1 MKLRTPATSLVA
13 ALDEPF
19 RFLRT
24 HFHAWAP
31 ATYALAL
38 LGVVPGLLTQWFNT
52 GLTPPPG
59 EIPNLGNL
67 AGVMV
72 AGAASGLTY
81 FVTMLGAY
89 VVVGRVLDG
98 ERPTFGA
105 ALLGALSPRLLL
117 IGGMPLMF
125 TLVGFGCLVGGP
137 VIGGLVGFTPVAV
150 LARPGQWA
158 PSLAEALSRATER
171 VSPRDAGLPAY
182 KLGAITLIW
191 YAINSVTSQLAAL
204 PTAGWM
210 IWHVVTSLGAGD
222 PMAALQTSP
231 PFAVGTATVLLG
243 TFLRPF
249 ADIYLAAGA
258 TLLWRDLERVRE
270 GADLEAVV
278 DAA

>member
-1 MKLRTPATSLVA
+1 VKLRSPATSIVA

-24 HFHAWAP
+24 HFAAWAP
-31 ATYALAL
+31 ATFALAL
-38 LGVVPGLLTQWFNT
+38 LGVAPGLAVQWFNT

-59 EIPNLGNL
+59 EMPNLGNF

-72 AGAASGLTY
+72 GGAASGLTY
-81 FVTMLGAY
+81 FITMLGAY

-117 IGGMPLMF
+117 LGGLPLMF
-125 TLVGFGCLVGGP
+125 AILGFGCLVGGP
-137 VIGGLVGFTPVAV
+137 IIGGLVGFTPVAV

-191 YAINSVTSQLAAL
+191 YGIYSVTSQLAAL

-222 PMAALQTSP
+222 PLAALQTSP

-243 TFLRPF
+243 TVLRPF

-270 GADLEAVV
+270 GADLEALV